1 MKLKFSFSVFLF
13 LLVGAAGGY
22 VYYTFWGCNLG
33 CPLQSN
39 SLPMIF
45 YGALLGYLLKDSFE
59 FLNNN
64 KKQEK

>member
-1 MKLKFSFSVFLF
+1 MKLKFSFSAFLF
-13 LLVGAAGGY
+13 LLIGATGGY
-22 VYYTFWGCNLG
+22 VYYTFWGCKSG

-39 SLPMIF
+39 PLPMIF